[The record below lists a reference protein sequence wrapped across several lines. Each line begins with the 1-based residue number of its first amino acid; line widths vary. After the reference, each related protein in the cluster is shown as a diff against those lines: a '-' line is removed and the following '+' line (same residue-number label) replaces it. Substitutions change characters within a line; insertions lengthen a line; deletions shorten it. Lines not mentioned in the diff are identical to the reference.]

1 MAKDERQASKRQ
13 RASGAYAQQVK
24 YEQHEEQLKRSFA
37 KFRSGHRTRTR
48 IPQVLRDSALAALES
63 GVPELRVRRA
73 CGISGTQLRWWRLR
87 QDTCAEGIEQQEHK
101 ARIFPVV
108 DDIAYVGAENAGAP
122 TGQSVQLRVGQW
134 EICIRQ
140 VEL

>member
-1 MAKDERQASKRQ
+1 MAKDERQARNRQ
-13 RASGAYAQQVK
+13 GASGA
-24 YEQHEEQLKRSFA
+24 YEQHEEQLKRSFT
-37 KFRSGHRTRTR
+37 KFRSGHRARTR
-48 IPQVLRDSALAALES
+48 IPQALRDAALAALES

-73 CGISGTQLRWWRLR
+73 CGISGTQLSWWRQR
-87 QDTCAEGIEQQEHK
+87 QGACAEGIEQPEPK

-108 DDIAYVGAENAGAP
+108 DDNPYLGAERTGVS
-122 TGQSVQLRVGQW
+122 TGQSVQVRVGGW

>member
-1 MAKDERQASKRQ
+1 MANDQQRASKRQ
-13 RASGAYAQQVK
+13 RASGAYARQVK

-48 IPQVLRDSALAALES
+48 IPQALREAALAALEN

-87 QDTCAEGIEQQEHK
+87 QSGCSDGVEQQQPK

-108 DDIAYVGAENAGAP
+108 EDIAYLEAESAGAP
-122 TGQSVQLRVGQW
+122 TGQSVQLRVGGW

-140 VEL
+140 VE

>member
-1 MAKDERQASKRQ
+1 MAKEEQRASKRQ
-13 RASGAYAQQVK
+13 RASGANAEQAMHK
-24 YEQHEEQLKRSFA
+24 QHEEQLKRSFA
-37 KFRSGHRTRTR
+37 RFRSGHRPRTR
-48 IPQVLRDSALAALES
+48 IPQALRDAALAALES
-63 GVPELRVRRA
+63 GVAELRVRRA

-87 QDTCAEGIEQQEHK
+87 QGACADGIEQQQHK

-108 DDIAYVGAENAGAP
+108 DDIAYLGAEGAGAS
-122 TGQSVQLRVGQW
+122 TGQSVQLRVGGW

>member
-1 MAKDERQASKRQ
+1 MANDERRASKRQ
-13 RASGAYAQQVK
+13 RASVATAQQARH
-24 YEQHEEQLKRSFA
+24 EQHEEQLKRSFA

-48 IPQVLRDSALAALES
+48 IPQALREAALAALES
-63 GVPELRVRRA
+63 GMPELMVRRA

-87 QDTCAEGIEQQEHK
+87 QGACTDGIEQPEPK

-108 DDIAYVGAENAGAP
+108 DDTPYLGAESAGAS
-122 TGQSVQLRVGQW
+122 TGQSVQLRVGGW

>member
-1 MAKDERQASKRQ
+1 MAKDERQASNRQ
-13 RASGAYAQQVK
+13 RASVATA
-24 YEQHEEQLKRSFA
+24 QHEEQLKRSFT

-48 IPQVLRDSALAALES
+48 IPQALRDAALAALES
-63 GVPELRVRRA
+63 GMPELRVRRA
-73 CGISGTQLRWWRLR
+73 CGISGAQLRWWRLR
-87 QDTCAEGIEQQEHK
+87 QGACADGIEQPEPK

-108 DDIAYVGAENAGAP
+108 DDIAYVGAESAGTS
-122 TGQSVQLRVGQW
+122 TGQSVQLRVGGW

>member
-1 MAKDERQASKRQ
+1 MASDERQASKRQ
-13 RASGAYAQQVK
+13 RASVATAQQARH
-24 YEQHEEQLKRSFA
+24 EQHEEQLKRSFT

-48 IPQVLRDSALAALES
+48 IPQALRDAALAALES

-73 CGISGTQLRWWRLR
+73 CGISGTQLRWWRLH
-87 QDTCAEGIEQQEHK
+87 QNECADGIEQQEHK

-108 DDIAYVGAENAGAP
+108 DDNGYLAAESEGAS
-122 TGQSVQLRVGQW
+122 TGQSVQLRVGGW

-140 VEL
+140 VQL